1 MALNG
6 IQIFKLTPKKNCKEC
21 GCPTCMAFSM
31 KVAQGAMQIEQ
42 CPHMSEDALASLSEA
57 TAPPMKTIKI
67 GTGAEEH
74 SLGGETVLFRH
85 EKTFV
90 SKPRYAVALCTC
102 MDDATVEAKLA
113 EIPKVDYDR
122 IGERMYAELVYV
134 NCGEGADA
142 AKYTALV
149 EKAAGLGRTLVLE
162 CKDPEIAKAALA
174 VCKDSKPV
182 LNGADASNY
191 EAMNAVATEAGVVL
205 GVSGK
210 DLKILALEATEIYM
224 AGKLESIEFVYE
236 KYEKLGNKNLVL
248 DTTGADIK
256 ETFANTVQV
265 RRAALKDQDRT
276 FGYPSIV
283 NLVKIAKGDLHL
295 QAALASMFTMKYGSI
310 IVMEQMTYAEALP
323 LYGLRQ
329 NVFTDPQKP
338 MKVEPGIYPLN
349 GADENAVVVTTV
361 DFALTYFVVSGE
373 LERSGVP
380 LNLVINDAGGLSV
393 LTSWAAGK
401 FSGNSISAYIKENVE
416 PKVKSRKLIIPGKVA
431 VLKGDLEAK
440 LPGWE
445 IIVGPREA
453 VQLVKFLKDMQADGQ
468 I

>member
-31 KVAQGAMQIEQ
+31 KVAQGAMKIEQ
-42 CPHMSEDALASLSEA
+42 CPHMSDEALASLSEA

-67 GTGAEEH
+67 GTGDNEF

-90 SKPRYAVALCTC
+90 SKPR
-102 MDDATVEAKLA
+102 
-113 EIPKVDYDR
+113 
-122 IGERMYAELVYV
+122 YV

-149 EKAAGLGRTLVLE
+149 EKAAGLGRTLVLD

-191 EAMNAVATEAGVVL
+191 EAMNAVAAEAGVVL

-210 DLKILALEATEIYM
+210 DLNELYDTTAAL
-224 AGKLESIEFVYE
+224 
-236 KYEKLGNKNLVL
+236 EKLGNKNLVL

-329 NVFTDPQKP
+329 NVYTDPQKP

-401 FSGNSISAYIKENVE
+401 FSGNSISSYIKENVE

-453 VQLVKFLKDMQADGQ
+453 VQLVKFLKDLQADGQ